1 MSTRLC
7 RRKKEIMEYRYE
19 IPDSFYSLFRSPN
32 RDTYIEAL
40 LIINEEYQYQ
50 SYFLSRESC
59 VRILSEYFSQKKL
72 QIQRE
77 ENETDLDLL
86 ETPANRILNW
96 LLKSRWLKK
105 LEDYYAQV
113 TNIMI
118 PDYAAVFIEAFEK
131 LTSQEMDDTEVY
143 IQNIYAIL
151 FSLRQDP
158 NANLGLLKTA
168 LYNTRRLNKSLQ
180 DMLHNMDRFFDSLLE
195 QQFYGDL
202 LKDHLE
208 GYVQEIIH
216 RKYHILKTSD
226 NFYIYKSDIK
236 QWIREMQQD
245 YEWME
250 RLAQREGKAR
260 ADSPK
265 ETDIQEIL
273 DILERIDRGFDDIE
287 RRIANMDREHMK
299 YVKATVVRLNYLLNQ
314 EGSMQGMVVQIL
326 NQISTREQ
334 PEEDLK
340 MVAEHI
346 NLSGF
351 QTLNEKSLYRRR
363 ASKKNF
369 IENLQPQAE
378 QEELSKEDILKLNQI
393 HHRYSRQQVEEFL
406 ELHADPQGTIQITE
420 DTVKSDED
428 FEKLILAY
436 DYAGKKNS
444 KYRLLPNQ
452 AAEVPLTV
460 DNGRYRYPKLTFIRK
475 EFQ

>member
-1 MSTRLC
+1 MCSSDL
-7 RRKKEIMEYRYE
+7 
-19 IPDSFYSLFRSPN
+19 
-32 RDTYIEAL
+32 TYIEAL

-50 SYFLSRESC
+50 SYFLSREAC

-77 ENETDLDLL
+77 ENETELDLL

-143 IQNIYAIL
+143 IQNVYAIL

-158 NANLGLLKTA
+158 NANIGLLKTA

-180 DMLHNMDRFFDSLLE
+180 DMLHNMDRFFDSLLQ

-208 GYVQEIIH
+208 GYVEEIIH

-236 QWIREMQQD
+236 QWIRQMQQD
-245 YEWME
+245 YDWMMG
-250 RLAQREGKAR
+250 LAQREGQAR
-260 ADSPK
+260 ADRQK

-299 YVKATVVRLNYLLNQ
+299 YVKATVARLNYLLNQ

-326 NQISTREQ
+326 NQISRREQ

-340 MVAEHI
+340 KVAEQI

-363 ASKKNF
+363 APKKNF

-378 QEELSKEDILKLNQI
+378 QKELSREDILRLNQI

-452 AAEVPLTV
+452 GEKEPKTA
-460 DNGRYRYPKLTFIRK
+460 DNGRYCYPRLTFISISD
-475 EFQ
+475 